1 MPPRRQVHVALIRL
15 VTVEAAFFDLDKT
28 VIARASMVAFA
39 PSLQRAGLLSRRML
53 VRALAGQLIYMHF
66 GADEKRLAKVR
77 STALALTRGWE
88 QAKVAAIV
96 RATLEEV
103 IEPIVY
109 AEALDLIRTHREEGR
124 LVVIVSASPEEIVSP
139 LADYLGADVAIAT
152 RARLDDAGR
161 YSGELDHYAYGPGKE
176 TAIRELAA
184 ERGIDLAASHAY
196 SDSASDVPMLACVG
210 NPVAVNPDRA
220 LLQIARQRDWHVM
233 EFVQPVRVR
242 LRPAGRGHA
251 TLTTVAGGTTLV
263 IVGFALLWFRR
274 AESAAPVMLWGRLFR
289 RRGASSWQLR
299 RGR

>member
-1 MPPRRQVHVALIRL
+1 M
-15 VTVEAAFFDLDKT
+15 TVEAAFFDLDKT

-66 GADEKRLAKVR
+66 GADERRLAKVR

-109 AEALDLIRTHREEGR
+109 AEALELIRTHRQAGR
-124 LVVIVSASPEEIVSP
+124 LVIIVSASPEEIVAP
-139 LADYLGADVAIAT
+139 LADYLGADLAIAT
-152 RARLDDAGR
+152 RARLDAGGR

-176 TAIRELAA
+176 TAMRALAEELD
-184 ERGIDLAASHAY
+184 IDLAASHAY

-220 LLQIARQRDWHVM
+220 LLQVARQRGWDVM
-233 EFVQPVRVR
+233 QFVQPVRVR
-242 LRPAGRGHA
+242 LRPTGPRRA
-251 TLTTVAGGTTLV
+251 TITTVAGGTTLV
-263 IVGFALLWFRR
+263 IVGFVLWWFRR
-274 AESAAPVMLWGRLFR
+274 VPEAPTTLFR
-289 RRGASSWQLR
+289 RRGASWWQQR
-299 RGR
+299 QG

>member
-1 MPPRRQVHVALIRL
+1 M
-15 VTVEAAFFDLDKT
+15 EAAFFDLDKT

-66 GADEKRLAKVR
+66 GADERRLAKVR

-109 AEALDLIRTHREEGR
+109 AEALELIRTHRQAGR
-124 LVVIVSASPEEIVSP
+124 LVIIVSASPEEIVAP
-139 LADYLGADVAIAT
+139 LADYLGADHAIAT
-152 RARLDDAGR
+152 KARLDARGR

-176 TAIRELAA
+176 TAMRTLA
-184 ERGIDLAASHAY
+184 EEWGIDLAASHAY

-220 LLQIARQRDWHVM
+220 LLQVARQRGWDVM
-233 EFVQPVRVR
+233 QFVQPVRVR
-242 LRPAGRGHA
+242 LRPAGPRRA
-251 TLTTVAGGTTLV
+251 TITTVAGGATLV
-263 IVGFALLWFRR
+263 IVGFVLWWFRR
-274 AESAAPVMLWGRLFR
+274 VPEAPTTLFR
-289 RRGASSWQLR
+289 RRGASWWQQR
-299 RGR
+299 RG